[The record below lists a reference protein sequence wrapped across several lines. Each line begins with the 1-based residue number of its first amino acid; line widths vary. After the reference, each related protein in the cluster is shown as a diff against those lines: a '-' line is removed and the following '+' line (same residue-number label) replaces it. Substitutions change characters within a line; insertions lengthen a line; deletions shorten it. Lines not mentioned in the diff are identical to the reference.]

1 MRFVLSSSL
10 SQQKRM
16 LQPRDR
22 VGFTLI
28 ELMVVI
34 VIIAILIGLLVP
46 AVISVRRAARD
57 AEVRKDIS
65 DLEQAIAQFKVSFGI
80 EPPSRIA
87 LYSSAAD
94 WDNPAYG
101 PDNKRSKGLIKQL
114 WPQFDFATCGGFGS
128 FPTPKHLNGSE
139 CLVFFLGGMIDGN
152 SGAFIGFSKDP
163 TRPFSTIVTNREGP
177 FFEFKG
183 ARNSSGQF
191 VGRLTDVDVDG
202 IPEYRDP
209 LPQQTSPYAY
219 FGSTGSGS
227 YPAFATLNAMP
238 SSGVYSAAPFVDL
251 LTAVSNTGADW
262 VNVDC
267 LGYRWNS
274 MSSRFEN
281 DRSIDV
287 MRHAYFQRFT
297 ATGGTAA
304 VRSSAPYKSKGF
316 QIISP
321 GADGKYGIGQL
332 FDPERRSSLGVDD
345 QDNITNFHSGR
356 LGN

>member
-10 SQQKRM
+10 SQQKRL
-16 LQPRDR
+16 LQPRAR

-191 VGRLTDVDVDG
+191 VGRLTDVDLDL

-238 SSGVYSAAPFVDL
+238 SSGVYSVAPFVDQM
-251 LTAVSNTGADW
+251 TAISNTGADW